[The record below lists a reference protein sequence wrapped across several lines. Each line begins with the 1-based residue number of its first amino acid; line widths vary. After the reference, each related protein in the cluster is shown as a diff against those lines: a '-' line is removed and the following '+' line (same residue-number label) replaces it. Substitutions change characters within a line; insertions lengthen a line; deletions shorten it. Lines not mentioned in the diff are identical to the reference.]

1 MHESY
6 WWAIQ
11 GSNLEL
17 SGYEPEDLPIDLM
30 AHVCRLAVDH
40 V

>member
-1 MHESY
+1 MPRGC

-30 AHVCRLAVDH
+30 ARMEAV
-40 V
+40 